1 MHVHHCSKA
10 FTDLECVFINEL
22 LSMQLQVYKY
32 RSKTRNAVLN
42 LSLIYIFK
50 VTYHIITVT
59 LSFYNVLQISVTMLF
74 VFEKSRRMIYNALTT
89 DKCTGRYVSDGGMFN
104 LSPE

>member
-22 LSMQLQVYKY
+22 LSSYKCIS
-32 RSKTRNAVLN
+32 SKTRDAVLN

-50 VTYHIITVT
+50 VTYHII
-59 LSFYNVLQISVTMLF
+59 
-74 VFEKSRRMIYNALTT
+74 
-89 DKCTGRYVSDGGMFN
+89 N
-104 LSPE
+104 LKFL

>member
-22 LSMQLQVYKY
+22 LSSYKCIC
-32 RSKTRNAVLN
+32 SKTRNAVLN

-50 VTYHIITVT
+50 VTYHIIN
-59 LSFYNVLQISVTMLF
+59 LKFFYNVLIFSVTMLF
-74 VFEKSRRMIYNALTT
+74 VFEKSRRMIYNALTKDT
-89 DKCTGRYVSDGGMFN
+89 CMSQMVACLIFP
-104 LSPE
+104 LSNF

>member
-22 LSMQLQVYKY
+22 LSSYKCIS
-32 RSKTRNAVLN
+32 SKTRNAVLN

-50 VTYHIITVT
+50 VTYHII
-59 LSFYNVLQISVTMLF
+59 
-74 VFEKSRRMIYNALTT
+74 
-89 DKCTGRYVSDGGMFN
+89 N
-104 LSPE
+104 LKFL